1 MSPLGAGRAISPPTG
16 IPPEPWRPFQGLVT
30 LSLNRARTM
39 KTRTT
44 IGESFL
50 KPDGAR
56 TDARDSL
63 NGIPSRFLIEFILRP
78 ILICEVSRWLR
89 DLAYSLSQTSRRP
102 QDILGRRT

>member
-1 MSPLGAGRAISPPTG
+1 M
-16 IPPEPWRPFQGLVT
+16 
-30 LSLNRARTM
+30 
-39 KTRTT
+39 

-89 DLAYSLSQTSRRP
+89 DLASSLSQTSRRAH
-102 QDILGRRT
+102 DILGRRTVNCQRDVCPNLQYDPCVPCYGSEL